1 LRTQF
6 FDVAKREND
15 AITRVQISYRG
26 VEISCTS
33 SRELRDHT
41 SYIPVTGPEQ
51 AQSLHCPGI
60 STTIALPDILSPMKN
75 ATNRSATPKKAAAT
89 RKHRAAGKKAAA
101 KRKHRAAGVRA
112 AVTKKANIA
121 AKKRSDA
128 ARKANET
135 RKRRVAEQQAVE
147 VQKETTTPSPD
158 VTPITPLT

>member
-1 LRTQF
+1 VLSARVITAYKSECRQP
-6 FDVAKREND
+6 VADERSK
-15 AITRVQISYRG
+15 TLS
-26 VEISCTS
+26 T
-33 SRELRDHT
+33 HT

-51 AQSLHCPGI
+51 AQSRHCPGV
-60 STTIALPDILSPMKN
+60 STTIALPDILPPMKN
-75 ATNRSATPKKAAAT
+75 ATNRSATAKKVAAT

-101 KRKHRAAGVRA
+101 KRKHRAAGVKA

-135 RKRRVAEQQAVE
+135 RKRRAAEQQAVE
-147 VQKETTTPSPD
+147 VQKETTTPAPD